1 MAGWFERAFPNPA
14 FAGVARSAVF
24 AGYGREHG
32 RSGAGGLY
40 GLRKHPTCVGKTM
53 CFTLSRTSARK
64 HPHVCGEDFPAS
76 IARRTTKETPP
87 RVWGRRGDAEPVE
100 PVARNTPTC
109 VGKTLNDH

>member
-64 HPHVCGEDFPAS
+64 HPHVCGEDRQKELRLSDKA
-76 IARRTTKETPP
+76 ETPP
-87 RVWGRRGDAEPVE
+87 RVWGRPSVLSLISRRDG
-100 PVARNTPTC
+100 NTPTC
-109 VGKTLNDH
+109 VGKT